1 MVFELLGRTLLHEIQ
16 DRGALEVSETKRC
29 AACLLECLAFVHDEV
44 GVLHTDA
51 GLQRPQARGVMS
63 AAQHLSLIHISEP
76 TRPY

>member
-44 GVLHTDA
+44 GVLHT
-51 GLQRPQARGVMS
+51 
-63 AAQHLSLIHISEP
+63 LSLIHI
-76 TRPY
+76 